1 MSFTVTQT
9 FEEAPAKVQ
18 AKAEERGQT
27 IATQTTMVIDDE
39 DTLELALSFLE
50 EAQRAGQDI
59 GFDTEATSNRPATA
73 ELIGLS
79 FATAGFGKT
88 ADRGIYVPVGH
99 VTGEEQL
106 DLALV
111 LERVGPLLSGPG
123 LVMANGKYDW
133 QLMKRHGTEVK
144 YGKDSQVFS
153 RLMGD
158 IEYGVGLKPTMARLF
173 SETCVEYGDMVTKKA
188 PTLAHIEIG
197 EVAKYAGADAINV
210 LRCVHRMEEILPLEI
225 TKFLLRVES
234 EVMRIAGD
242 MEYNGSPVDRE
253 FVDRHLIEGKAMV
266 GRLYAET
273 ITKLKGVAKKVG
285 NDPDDIPED
294 LNLNSA
300 PQMRKALFQV
310 CKFPVVKKSKKTG
323 NPSADKGAIAKMA
336 KTHHEVE
343 WVARYRSAESRVA
356 DLKELIEYGVP
367 DNDWWFVHGGLNP
380 TRAATGRWG
389 SSNPNLQ
396 NISKEASVYE
406 GDRSRWEIK
415 LRDAFMAPPGHYLIT
430 ADYSQVELRVA
441 AGESGCAAWV
451 EAFANGTDV
460 HVATAA
466 AAFGVAPSA
475 VDAKM
480 RQRGKTLN
488 FSMLFGAGAANLA
501 GQLGITEQAAEQLI
515 GAFWAGL
522 PEVTAWKNEVER
534 FARDNGYA
542 VTKFGRRRYLP
553 GINAEGPHRK
563 WMYGEA
569 MREALNTV
577 VQGTAADI
585 LKIGLLRAEATWK
598 GYEAKLWL
606 VVHDQYVWSVPE
618 AVSPREF
625 CQAVDPRISFEV
637 KGYPEIISDYSIGR
651 RFGSLTSFDSAAM
664 VPETWGEEA
673 SVTTSET
680 GEAVLR
686 IEIER
691 MPDPSHLMTLIAANP
706 GSRAVRVVAQHPE
719 IEMILERTT
728 SLTDSDAIAIMAT
741 MDGAKVSLEA

>member
-1 MSFTVTQT
+1 MSYTVTQT
-9 FEEAPAKVQ
+9 FDEAPAKVQ
-18 AKAEERGQT
+18 AKATERGQT
-27 IATQTTMVIDDE
+27 IATQTTMVVDDE
-39 DTLELALSFLE
+39 TTLELGISYLE
-50 EAQRAGQDI
+50 NCQRGGMDI

-73 ELIGLS
+73 GLIGMS
-79 FATAGFGKT
+79 FAAKE
-88 ADRGIYVPVGH
+88 DRGMYIPVGH

-106 DLALV
+106 DLDLV
-111 LERVGPLLSGPG
+111 LERVQPLLSGPG

-133 QLMKRHGTEVK
+133 QLMKRHGTEIK

-173 SETCVEYGDMVTKKA
+173 QETCVEYSDMVTKKA

-210 LRCVHRMEEILPLEI
+210 LRCVHEMEKRLPPEIA
-225 TKFLLRVES
+225 KFLLKVES

-242 MEYNGSPVDRE
+242 MEYNGSPIDRE
-253 FVDRHLIEGKAMV
+253 FVDRHLIEGEAMV
-266 GRLYAET
+266 ERLYAET
-273 ITKLKGVAKKVG
+273 ILKLKIVAKKVG
-285 NDPDDIPED
+285 SDPDDIPDD

-300 PQMRKALFQV
+300 PQMRKALFSV
-310 CKFPVVKKSKKTG
+310 CKFPVVKRSKKTG

-336 KTHHEVE
+336 KVHHEVE
-343 WVARYRSAESRVA
+343 WVARYRSAESRVG
-356 DLKELIEYGVP
+356 DLKELIEFGVP
-367 DNDWWFVHGGLNP
+367 ADGWWFVHGGLNP

-396 NISKEASVYE
+396 NISKEAVVYE

-441 AGESGCAAWV
+441 AGESGCVAWV
-451 EAFANGTDV
+451 QAFANGTDV

-488 FSMLFGAGAANLA
+488 FSMLFGAGAGNLA
-501 GQLGITEQAAEQLI
+501 GQLGITDQAAEQLI
-515 GAFWAGL
+515 GSFWAGL
-522 PEVTAWKNEVER
+522 PEVTAWKKEVEA

-553 GINAEGPHRK
+553 GIHATGPRRK
-563 WMYGEA
+563 WHYMEA

-598 GYEAKLWL
+598 GLDAKLWL

-625 CQAVDPRISFEV
+625 CLAVDPKISFEI
-637 KGYPEIISDYSIGR
+637 KGYPEIISDYSIGK
-651 RFGSLTSFDSAAM
+651 RFGSLVGFDSADV
-664 VPETWGEEA
+664 VPGTWDEVFQSSGRGK
-673 SVTTSET
+673 TDET

-691 MPDPSHLMTLIAANP
+691 MPDPSNLMTLIAANP
-706 GSRAVRVVAQHPE
+706 GSRPVRVVANHPE

-728 SLTDSDAIAIMAT
+728 SLTEQDAIAIMAT
-741 MDGAKVSLEA
+741 MAGAKVSLEA